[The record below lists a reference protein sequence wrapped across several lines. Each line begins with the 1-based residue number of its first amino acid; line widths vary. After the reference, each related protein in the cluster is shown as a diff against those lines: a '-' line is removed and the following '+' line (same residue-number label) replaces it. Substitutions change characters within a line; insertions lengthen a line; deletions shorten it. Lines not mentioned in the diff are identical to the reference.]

1 MLYQNPEH
9 QEAIDNSDKDSN
21 FCCRTYMRCRNSSVA
36 EPEKASKR
44 KFCSFLSREDPWA
57 FIETQ
62 LQGGKKNWSL
72 FLCRF
77 GS

>member
-9 QEAIDNSDKDSN
+9 PEAINNSDKDSN

-44 KFCSFLSREDPWA
+44 KFCSFLSRGDPQA

-62 LQGGKKNWSL
+62 LQEKIKNKK
-72 FLCRF
+72 
-77 GS
+77 